1 MKKLISILLVAVM
14 LLSLVACVPPQV
26 QTPTEPTEPQDE
38 PTNPKP
44 TAPSDPADPT
54 EPQPTEPLKP
64 YYSFGPEEMI
74 IAKSGIVYSKHE
86 SQIDG
91 KDVYQVTSQGWNGEI
106 WAEQTSHMLNSENVC
121 TPDEVRQEL
130 IAKQYKYATIT
141 FQLSEGAQI
150 GVYHVLPVI
159 SEDFVGEVSGIVF
172 TDGGVMSRHKNYLEI
187 YGDRFSVFSNGKK
200 IEFGETIHAGQWY
213 TFVCELQLDAD
224 AALWGAD
231 SYVNFAMTNGNSKPV
246 YVSEVRYYTDNS
258 YLTDYVVEPT
268 DPEPT
273 DPQPT
278 DPQPTDPE
286 PTEPEP
292 TEPLADYVEMDAT
305 ELDAYKPKTEGV
317 YSNQGEVFGRTDVY
331 GATLMANW
339 SVEVVAKNTVPQ
351 SLYANSAFADWTA
364 VRKNYKDNGY
374 QYIAMDF
381 ALSEG
386 ATVRAI
392 GCVPPTEA
400 GGNVVTTGLTFT
412 DGQPLAWASTA
423 KTDEQKACF
432 AVYSEGKEVAVGD
445 TIEAGKWYT
454 VVIKL
459 LVNGGEYG
467 QGEKGWSNVSFNV
480 GNGKMIYFSTVRYY
494 TNDTYKTDYV
504 TATPDPEPTE
514 PEATEPEATEP
525 EATEPEATLPAYDQM
540 DATELDAYKPKTEGV
555 YSNQGEVF
563 GRTDVYG
570 ATLQANWSVEVV
582 AKNTVPKSLYA
593 NSAFADWTA
602 VRKNYKDNGY
612 QYIAMDFALSAGA
625 TVRAIGCVPPTEE
638 GGNIVTTGL
647 TFTDGQPLAWASTA
661 KTDEQKSYFAVYSE
675 GKEVKVGDT
684 IEAGKWYTV
693 VIKLLV
699 NGGEYGQGEAGWSNV
714 SFNVGNGKMI
724 YFSTVRYYRNDS
736 FKTDYVK

>member
-1 MKKLISILLVAVM
+1 MKKLISVLLVAVM

-26 QTPTEPTEPQDE
+26 QPPTEPTEPTGPQDE
-38 PTNPKP
+38 PTDPKP
-44 TAPSDPADPT
+44 TAPIDPEPT

-64 YYSFGPEEMI
+64 YYSFGPEEMV
-74 IAKSGIVYSKHE
+74 IAKSGILYSKHE
-86 SQIDG
+86 GQIDG
-91 KDVYQVTSQGWNGEI
+91 KDVYEVTSQGWNGEI

-172 TDGGVMSRHKNYLEI
+172 KDGGVMSRHKNYLEI

-200 IEFGETIHAGQWY
+200 VEFGETIHAGQWY

-224 AALWGAD
+224 VALWGAD
-231 SYVNFAMTNGNSKPV
+231 SYVNVSMTNGNSKPV
-246 YVSEVRYYTDNS
+246 YVSEIRYYTDNS
-258 YLTDYVVEPT
+258 YLTDYVTEDAEP
-268 DPEPT
+268 EV
-273 DPQPT
+273 
-278 DPQPTDPE
+278 
-286 PTEPEP
+286 TEPEV
-292 TEPLADYVEMDAT
+292 TEPLADYVELDATELVTYKPGADKYTNQGEVFGRTDVYGAELLANWSVEVAAKTTIAQTIYADSAFADWTAVRNNYKKNGYQYIAIDLALSEGATVRNMACLPPAVAGDKVATAGLTFTDGAPLSWSSLCQTEEQRSYFAVYCEGKEVKVGDIIEAGKWYTLVVKLLVNGNEYAQGEEGWSSVAFNVGNGKMIYFSTVRYYTNDTYKTDYVTATPDPEPTEPEATEPEATEPEVTEPEATLPAYDQMDAT

-331 GATLMANW
+331 GATLLANW

-400 GGNVVTTGLTFT
+400 GGNVVTAGLTFT
-412 DGQPLAWASTA
+412 DGQPLAWSSTT

-494 TNDTYKTDYV
+494 
-504 TATPDPEPTE
+504 
-514 PEATEPEATEP
+514 
-525 EATEPEATLPAYDQM
+525 
-540 DATELDAYKPKTEGV
+540 
-555 YSNQGEVF
+555 
-563 GRTDVYG
+563 
-570 ATLQANWSVEVV
+570 
-582 AKNTVPKSLYA
+582 
-593 NSAFADWTA
+593 
-602 VRKNYKDNGY
+602 
-612 QYIAMDFALSAGA
+612 
-625 TVRAIGCVPPTEE
+625 
-638 GGNIVTTGL
+638 
-647 TFTDGQPLAWASTA
+647 
-661 KTDEQKSYFAVYSE
+661 
-675 GKEVKVGDT
+675 
-684 IEAGKWYTV
+684 
-693 VIKLLV
+693 
-699 NGGEYGQGEAGWSNV
+699 
-714 SFNVGNGKMI
+714 
-724 YFSTVRYYRNDS
+724 RNDS

>member
-1 MKKLISILLVAVM
+1 MKKMISVLLVAVM

-26 QTPTEPTEPQDE
+26 QPPTEPTGPQDE

-44 TAPSDPADPT
+44 TAPIDPEPT

-64 YYSFGPEEMI
+64 YYSFGPEEMV
-74 IAKSGIVYSKHE
+74 IAKSGILYSKHE
-86 SQIDG
+86 GQIDG
-91 KDVYQVTSQGWNGEI
+91 KDVYEVTSQGWNGEI

-141 FQLSEGAQI
+141 FRLSEGAQI

-159 SEDFVGEVSGIVF
+159 SEDFKGETSGIVF
-172 TDGGVMSRHKNYLEI
+172 KDGAVMERHKNYLEI

-200 IEFGETIHAGQWY
+200 VEFGDTIHAGQWY
-213 TFVCELQLDAD
+213 TFVCELQLDVD
-224 AALWGAD
+224 LALWGAD

-258 YLTDYVVEPT
+258 YLTDYVTETP
-268 DPEPT
+268 
-273 DPQPT
+273 
-278 DPQPTDPE
+278 DPE
-286 PTEPEP
+286 PTEPTEPQP
-292 TEPLADYVEMDAT
+292 TEPLADYVEKDAT
-305 ELDAYKPKTEGV
+305 ELVSYKAGKGDAYA
-317 YSNQGEVFGRTDVY
+317 NRGEIFGRTDVY
-331 GATLMANW
+331 GAELLANW
-339 SVEVVAKNTVPQ
+339 SVEIMAKNTAAATI
-351 SLYANSAFADWTA
+351 YADSPFADWTA
-364 VRKNYKDNGY
+364 VRKNFKDNGY
-374 QYIAMDF
+374 QYVAIDLAV
-381 ALSEG
+381 SEG
-386 ATVRAI
+386 ATVRTI
-392 GCVPPTEA
+392 GCVPPDVE
-400 GGNVVTTGLTFT
+400 GGKVATTGLTFT
-412 DGQPLAWASTA
+412 DGQPLSWAATC
-423 KTDEQKACF
+423 KTDEQKSYF
-432 AVYSEGKEVAVGD
+432 AVYSDGKEVKVGD

-459 LVNGGEYG
+459 LVNGNEYS
-467 QGEKGWSNVSFNV
+467 QGEDGWSSVAFNV

-504 TATPDPEPTE
+504 TATPDPEP
-514 PEATEPEATEP
+514 TEPEATEP

-582 AKNTVPKSLYA
+582 AKNTVPQSLYA

-612 QYIAMDFALSAGA
+612 QYIAMDFALSEGA
-625 TVRAIGCVPPTEE
+625 TVRTIGCVPPTEA
-638 GGNIVTTGL
+638 GGNVVTTGL
-647 TFTDGQPLAWASTA
+647 TFTDGQPLAWAATA
-661 KTDEQKSYFAVYSE
+661 KTDEQKACFAVYSE
-675 GKEVKVGDT
+675 GKEVAVGDT

-699 NGGEYGQGEAGWSNV
+699 NGGEYGQGEDGWSNV